1 MTGQSGESPSVPGP
15 SGGQSDHRKENQARF
30 EYQGFPEELVAALT
44 AQDYGLLN
52 DARVA
57 VLRRLSGEC
66 LYEFHTLHGAA
77 LLFREAVRT
86 SSASGT

>member
-1 MTGQSGESPSVPGP
+1 
-15 SGGQSDHRKENQARF
+15 
-30 EYQGFPEELVAALT
+30 VAALT